1 MNFPKTLLASAF
13 ILFMAA
19 GPLGAQPQQ
28 QQQSPA
34 QWAARLH
41 DTLRIR
47 PDQEQAWQSFQR
59 ASTPSDQDDAQHRD
73 AYERMARLRA
83 PQRMDLAIQ
92 LMRSDLQDMER
103 RGDALRAFYAT
114 LSPDQQA
121 VFDRETM
128 RPPQ

>member
-1 MNFPKTLLASAF
+1 MKIPKLVMASAF
-13 ILFMAA
+13 MLAMVASPVA
-19 GPLGAQPQQ
+19 AQPD
-28 QQQSPA
+28 QSQ

-41 DTLRIR
+41 DALRIR

-73 AYERMARLRA
+73 TYERMGQLRA

-92 LMRSDLQDMER
+92 MMRSDLQGMER
-103 RGDALRAFYAT
+103 RGDALKAFYGT

-121 VFDRETM
+121 IFDRETM